1 MKALINRGGG
11 EVAVDLTDV
20 PGPEPAPPEAVVEVE
35 AVAVNRG
42 ELRLLRARPHG
53 WRRGQDVAG
62 LEELG
67 AGAIVHEI
75 DDAEGPFDLILES
88 AGGACCF
95 SGSDLREQPRFGVG
109 EVADGGVEALL

>member
-1 MKALINRGGG
+1 MVLCGSI
-11 EVAVDLTDV
+11 
-20 PGPEPAPPEAVVEVE
+20 PGNEIAT
-35 AVAVNRG
+35 RS
-42 ELRLLRARPHG
+42 
-53 WRRGQDVAG
+53 AG

-75 DDAEGPFDLILES
+75 DDAEGPFDLILQS

-109 EVADGGVEALL
+109 EVADGGVEPLL